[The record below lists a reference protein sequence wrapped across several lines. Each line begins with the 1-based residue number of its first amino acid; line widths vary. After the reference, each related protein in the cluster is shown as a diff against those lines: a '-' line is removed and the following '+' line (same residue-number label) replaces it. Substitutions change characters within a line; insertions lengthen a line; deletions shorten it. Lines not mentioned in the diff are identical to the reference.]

1 MSQLFYRD
9 VLDRFVDGILRLSS
23 NRLSCSKSPDSS
35 EHMLGVRMWE
45 DKLVGVGVE
54 EVEEV
59 VVLDSMWGH
68 TMVDKFEPAGVG
80 VVA

>member
-1 MSQLFYRD
+1 
-9 VLDRFVDGILRLSS
+9 
-23 NRLSCSKSPDSS
+23 
-35 EHMLGVRMWE
+35 MLGVHMWE
-45 DKLVGVGVE
+45 DKLVGVGVEGVE